1 MRCDRGFSLVEL
13 VGVMLVVSIGFVGLA
28 RMFSNMEF
36 GLATAEAQD
45 KTVKY
50 AQMCAEYVLQT
61 RRDLGYSSSSLT
73 NTMCNSL
80 ISTADSAAGYAFGT
94 SMFGLEYRA
103 TPTGICPNTPSTAL
117 CKDVTI
123 SVSGGGAKS
132 TVVVTIMNY

>member
-1 MRCDRGFSLVEL
+1 MRCARGFSLVEL

-28 RMFSNMEF
+28 RLFSNMEF

-73 NTMCNSL
+73 DTMCNSL

-94 SMFGLEYRA
+94 PMFGLEHNGA
-103 TPTGICPNTPSTAL
+103 SPGICPDTSAAL

-123 SVSGGGAKS
+123 SVSGGGATS
-132 TVVVTIMNY
+132 TVVVTIVNY